1 MESRYYLIWRNRLLT
16 SEAESIEDMVAA
28 LEEAAQTLREM
39 QEAGVW
45 LNGGTEQDYAYLVTE
60 DEDVALEYGFE
71 PEDQEDEEDADYDEE
86 DEEDEEGFNDD
97 EYSEEGFN
105 DDEEDDEYNED
116 EDEDE
121 YEELSDEDYN

>member
-45 LNGGTEQDYAYLVTE
+45 LDGGTEQDYAYLVTE

-86 DEEDEEGFNDD
+86 DEEGFNDD

-116 EDEDE
+116 EYEDE